1 MPEENM
7 NLELRYWKIDKI
19 RNYLTE
25 EMNQNELMCERK
37 YKNVCRALHYIE
49 HSLILVST
57 STGCVFHFCF
67 CFLVGISIGI
77 TSSATGWK
85 GCVRTAGIKTY
96 KLINKN
102 NKKKHDQI
110 ISLVKSKLNCM
121 KVLISKALI
130 DSNISHEGFLLINNV
145 LKV

>member
-1 MPEENM
+1 M
-7 NLELRYWKIDKI
+7 NR
-19 RNYLTE
+19 
-25 EMNQNELMCERK
+25 NELMCERK
-37 YKNVCRALHYIE
+37 YKNICRAVQYIE
-49 HSLILVST
+49 DSLILVST

-121 KVLISKALI
+121 KVLLSKALI
-130 DSNISHEGFLLINNV
+130 DSNISHQEFVLINNV